1 MALSDLSKP
10 TYINRLTSLD
20 PKNPLSWVSIILA
33 LVGIAIVA
41 LMLLLPDMEDATR
54 LALAVALFVIIWVET
69 YLMCHIQAAQHDA
82 ADGDLQ

>member
-41 LMLLLPDMEDATR
+41 LMLLLPDMGDATR

-69 YLMCHIQAAQHDA
+69 YLMRHIQAAQHDA
-82 ADGDLQ
+82 ADGDPQ